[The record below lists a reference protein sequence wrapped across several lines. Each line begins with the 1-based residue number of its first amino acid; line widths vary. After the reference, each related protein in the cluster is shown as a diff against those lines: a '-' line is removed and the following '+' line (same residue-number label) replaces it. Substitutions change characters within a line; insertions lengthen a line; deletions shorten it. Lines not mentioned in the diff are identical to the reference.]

1 VPPEEQRQELGAFL
15 RVRRAALRPEDVGL
29 PQGVNHRRT
38 PGLRRE
44 ELAQLAG
51 ISVSW
56 YTRLEQGKDVQPS
69 AKAVARVAQA
79 LQLTAAER
87 EYLLALARRDP
98 SVVQPAANEP
108 VSATLRDVLEAQ
120 GDNPAY
126 LIDARLNLLAWNRAA
141 ISVFGFAEDLAAAP
155 VEERNLLWLIFA
167 DNARTWLVDRERHAK
182 LLLAQFRDASRHQV
196 NEPWFGRFVQ
206 RLQQRSPEFA
216 MVVPVRCRAGPGD
229 REGDRSPDGWSTD
242 AAADGAPGR
251 RQQPR
256 AVPDPLHARSRNRYR
271 REAAEARINTNSHR
285 WLIGIEHHRC
295 ERPWVGPP
303 ARGRSP

>member
-1 VPPEEQRQELGAFL
+1 
-15 RVRRAALRPEDVGL
+15 
-29 PQGVNHRRT
+29 VNHRRT

-87 EYLLALARRDP
+87 EYLLALARTDP
-98 SVVQPAANEP
+98 LVVQPAANEP

-155 VEERNLLWLIFA
+155 AEERNLLWLIFA

-216 MVVPVRCRAGPGD
+216 RWWSQYDVERVQETEKVIDHPTAGRLTLRQTVLQVVDNSRALYLILYTPAPETGTAEKL
-229 REGDRSPDGWSTD
+229 RKLASTPI
-242 AAADGAPGR
+242 ATAG
-251 RQQPR
+251 
-256 AVPDPLHARSRNRYR
+256 
-271 REAAEARINTNSHR
+271 
-285 WLIGIEHHRC
+285 
-295 ERPWVGPP
+295 
-303 ARGRSP
+303 

>member
-1 VPPEEQRQELGAFL
+1 MPPEEQRQELGAFP

-79 LQLTAAER
+79 LQLTAAQR

-98 SVVQPAANEP
+98 LVVQPAANEP

-216 MVVPVRCRAGPGD
+216 RWWSQYDVERVQETEKVIDHPTAGRLTLRQTVLQVVDNSLALYLILYTPAPETGTAEKLRKLASTPIATAG
-229 REGDRSPDGWSTD
+229 
-242 AAADGAPGR
+242 
-251 RQQPR
+251 
-256 AVPDPLHARSRNRYR
+256 
-271 REAAEARINTNSHR
+271 
-285 WLIGIEHHRC
+285 
-295 ERPWVGPP
+295 
-303 ARGRSP
+303 

>member
-1 VPPEEQRQELGAFL
+1 MPPEEQRQELGAFL

-216 MVVPVRCRAGPGD
+216 RWWSQYDVERVQETEKVIDHPTAGRLTLRQTVLQVVDNSLALYLILYTPAPETGTAEKLRKLASTPIATAG
-229 REGDRSPDGWSTD
+229 
-242 AAADGAPGR
+242 
-251 RQQPR
+251 
-256 AVPDPLHARSRNRYR
+256 
-271 REAAEARINTNSHR
+271 
-285 WLIGIEHHRC
+285 
-295 ERPWVGPP
+295 
-303 ARGRSP
+303 

>member
-1 VPPEEQRQELGAFL
+1 MAPEEQRQELGAFL

-56 YTRLEQGKDVQPS
+56 YTRLEQGTDVQPS

-87 EYLLALARRDP
+87 EYLLALARREP
-98 SVVQPAANEP
+98 LVVQPAANEP
-108 VSATLRDVLEAQ
+108 VSATVRDVLEAQ

-155 VEERNLLWLIFA
+155 AEERNLLWLIFA
-167 DNARTWLVDRERHAK
+167 DDARTWLVDRERHAR

-196 NEPWFGRFVQ
+196 SEPWFGRFVQ

-216 MVVPVRCRAGPGD
+216 RWWSQYDVERVQETEKVIDHPTVGRLTLRQTVLQVVDNSLALYLILYTPAPETGTAEKLRTLASTPIATAG
-229 REGDRSPDGWSTD
+229 
-242 AAADGAPGR
+242 
-251 RQQPR
+251 
-256 AVPDPLHARSRNRYR
+256 
-271 REAAEARINTNSHR
+271 
-285 WLIGIEHHRC
+285 
-295 ERPWVGPP
+295 
-303 ARGRSP
+303 